1 MRLLPALALA
11 LATGCQP
18 QLFAR
23 GVIEAPTP
31 VIKADVT
38 VDVGFFGV
46 PLTGAQDVVFV
57 LDHSGSMAGVAT
69 GFAGQDVGMS
79 STGAAVAGLAGDLVN
94 MGTHSLPSKMNA
106 AKQELVRTLSRM
118 PDGTRFMIIFFDDK
132 LAAFAPRMSVLDA
145 QTRAAAI
152 CVRARHRAG
161 RLHGGGAGARARVRA
176 GRRARRAAVRRS
188 AEHRRRRRRAA
199 RRGADADA
207 ARCAVRHRR
216 HRHRPGFAAVERAGR
231 RRAAG
236 SPSSADMLAGWR
248 EASVRCG
255 SGSGGSAPR

>member
-1 MRLLPALALA
+1 MRLLPALALV

-23 GVIEAPTP
+23 GVIEAQTP

-46 PLTGAQDVVFV
+46 PLSGAQDVVFV

-94 MGTHSLPSKMNA
+94 ASTHSMPSKMNA

-132 LAAFAPRMSVLDA
+132 LAAFAPRMTVLDA
-145 QTRAAAI
+145 QTRSAAI
-152 CVRARHRAG
+152 AFVRGIEPGGSTAAVPALELAYAQGAARVVLLSDG
-161 RLHGGGAGARARVRA
+161 LPNTGGGADQLLAEARTQMQRGVRFDTVGIGIDQDSPLLNA
-176 GRRARRAAVRRS
+176 LAA
-188 AEHRRRRRRAA
+188 E
-199 RRGADADA
+199 
-207 ARCAVRHRR
+207 
-216 HRHRPGFAAVERAGR
+216 
-231 RRAAG
+231 
-236 SPSSADMLAGWR
+236 
-248 EASVRCG
+248 
-255 SGSGGSAPR
+255 SGGIAVKR